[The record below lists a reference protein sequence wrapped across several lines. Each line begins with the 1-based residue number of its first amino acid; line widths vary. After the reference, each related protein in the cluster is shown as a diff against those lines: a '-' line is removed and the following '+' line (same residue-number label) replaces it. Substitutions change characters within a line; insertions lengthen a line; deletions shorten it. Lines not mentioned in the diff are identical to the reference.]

1 MSVSFRPGARL
12 THMKGMPYQFLFYA
26 RHGETMEEVAVY
38 ECLYVNP
45 RGTLWVRPR
54 AMFEETVERLHE
66 KSVPRFSQY
75 LAENGEPVCVH
86 QASPV
91 TRRLC

>member
-26 RHGETMEEVAVY
+26 RHSETMEEVPVY

-54 AMFEETVERLHE
+54 AMFEETVERPHE
-66 KSVPRFSQY
+66 KACLDFPNIWLQTVS
-75 LAENGEPVCVH
+75 LCVSIRH
-86 QASPV
+86 RP
-91 TRRLC
+91 